1 MKGKLLILVL
11 MVLGGMAQGAGD
23 EGWISLF
30 NGKDLTGWKANED
43 TGTFSFKDGAIVAN
57 GPRCHLF
64 YVGPVNKADFKDFE
78 YKVDV
83 MTEPGSNG

>member
-30 NGKDLTGWKANED
+30 NGKDLTGWKANE
-43 TGTFSFKDGAIVAN
+43 GTYKSNAV
-57 GPRCHLF
+57 HL
-64 YVGPVNKADFKDFE
+64 
-78 YKVDV
+78 
-83 MTEPGSNG
+83 